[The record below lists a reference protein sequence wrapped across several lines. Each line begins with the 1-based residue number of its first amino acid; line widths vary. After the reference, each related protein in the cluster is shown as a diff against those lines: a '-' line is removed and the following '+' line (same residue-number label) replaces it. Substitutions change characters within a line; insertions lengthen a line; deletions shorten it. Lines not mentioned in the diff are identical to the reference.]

1 MSLKEESREI
11 FRTYGLNDEEIN
23 VLVAYLGNSQATAS
37 FISTYLEMNYELV
50 KTITDKL
57 VTENFLKEIKCEPPN
72 PSRYIP
78 LEPYFSLIIEESKK
92 FRGKIEIIKDA
103 VLNDQ
108 SKRFDS
114 LESIRTNSVGQI
126 DNKVSTQV
134 ETFFRD
140 SDEHDS
146 DKRAVIE
153 KAKDRFT
160 TTARE
165 TYSKLEKD
173 LRQVESE
180 AANLWDNHSSKFTED
195 NTSLNV
201 KLDHI
206 SEEQVSKT
214 GVLET
219 DLHAIVDSLN
229 GQLKAIADGFVGN
242 FEGGI
247 TTAKSGVNTII
258 ADLLKDFA
266 ERVNKLEIEI
276 KKQLDEHVDFHKE
289 HAEALK
295 PSLEEILAKYMARMY
310 DVIEE
315 LKRTITKL
323 LYEQADHIKSTTDS
337 LQSLLK
343 QNVSGFE
350 ENTLMLIDN
359 LADISSKLSGLTNDL
374 AKRGSAFKAIFF
386 AKHKEWKALN
396 NEVKE
401 RVGKLSSTVK
411 EGFTGSTTE
420 YTEKNQAILTEENTK
435 LKAETDSLDQKSQDA
450 VNVEM
455 EGLASEL
462 SGEIDATFAKNIN
475 HCHDTT
481 VKLKDLTQSTLE
493 SHHAEYDAAIS
504 RHLKTTLAHYEDSD
518 REVKHKVT
526 EWYSGMDKDHNIAK
540 NKISTEISQQ
550 ITDIKSHLNATKEKN
565 VEHAKTFESD
575 KNALKGKQNEKYNGA
590 LTRSEKYITDEVNL
604 FQNEA
609 KELND
614 KLHAM
619 LEDHKSKYQENAS
632 SLQESLIRTINE
644 NIQNTKDA
652 IADFTLQFMNS
663 IDESTEIAINN
674 EDKLSNILEASA
686 SIIEVPAATTW
697 HIVGLPAIIEAVADM
712 LGRVKSSIIVVTHQV
727 IPKIMEA
734 MSQMAYR
741 RKAARF
747 FYTTHWTPEFETIL
761 QRMKALGNIQ
771 FRQMKQAGNFIAVT
785 KDAEEVILAPFST
798 NEDDIIAVVST
809 QEGFATLYS
818 QIIGPVFQANSRPI

>member
-23 VLVAYLGNSQATAS
+23 VLTAYLGNPQSTAS

-50 KTITDKL
+50 KTITEKL
-57 VTENFLKEIKCEPPN
+57 VTENFLKEIKSEVKV
-72 PSRYIP
+72 SRYIP
-78 LEPYFSLIIEESKK
+78 LEPYFSLVIEESKK
-92 FRGKIEIIKDA
+92 FRGKIEKIKDS
-103 VLNDQ
+103 VLEDQ
-108 SKRFDS
+108 SKRFDN
-114 LESIRTNSVGQI
+114 LETIRTTSVGEI
-126 DNKVSTQV
+126 DQRVEEQV

-146 DKRAVIE
+146 EKRTAIE

-160 TTARE
+160 TTARD
-165 TYSKLEKD
+165 TYSKLDQDVRE
-173 LRQVESE
+173 VEAK
-180 AANLWDNHSSKFTED
+180 AAALWDNHAAKFNGD
-195 NTSLNV
+195 NESLNS
-201 KLDHI
+201 KLDTL

-219 DLHAIVDSLN
+219 DLHSIVDNLN
-229 GQLKAIADGFVGN
+229 GQLKGIADGFVGN

-247 TTAKSGVNTII
+247 TTAKDGINTIV

-266 ERVNKLEIEI
+266 ERVGKLDTEI

-295 PSLEEILAKYMARMY
+295 PSLDEILAKYMQRIN
-310 DVIEE
+310 DLLEE

-323 LYEQADHIKSTTDS
+323 LYEQADHIKSTTDG
-337 LQSLLK
+337 LQNLLK

-359 LADISSKLSGLTNDL
+359 LADISSKLSGLSHDL
-374 AKRGSAFKAIFF
+374 AKRGSAFKALFIG
-386 AKHKEWKALN
+386 KHKEWKALN
-396 NEVKE
+396 EEVKE
-401 RVGKLSSTVK
+401 RVGKLSTSVK
-411 EGFTGSTTE
+411 EGFTASTGE
-420 YTEKNQAILTEENTK
+420 YTEKNQSILTEENSK
-435 LKAETDSLDQKSQDA
+435 LKVETDELDKKAQNS
-450 VNVEM
+450 VNAEM
-455 EGLASEL
+455 EGLAGDL
-462 SGEIDATFAKNIN
+462 SAEIDATFAKNID
-475 HCHDTT
+475 HCKDTT

-493 SHHAEYDAAIS
+493 SHEIEYDAAIS
-504 RHLKTTLAHYEDSD
+504 RHLKTSLAHYEDSD

-526 EWYSGMDKDHNIAK
+526 EWYSEMDSNHVVAK
-540 NKISTEISQQ
+540 NKVTAETTQQ
-550 ITDIKSHLNATKEKN
+550 KTDINSHLKETKEKN

-575 KNALKGKQNEKYNGA
+575 KNGLKEAQNEKYNGS
-590 LTRSEKYITDEVNL
+590 LTRSEKYINDEIDL
-604 FQNEA
+604 FQNET

-614 KLHAM
+614 KIHAM
-619 LEDHKSKYQENAS
+619 LEDHKSKHQENAS
-632 SLQESLIRTINE
+632 FLQQSLTRTINE
-644 NIQNTKDA
+644 TTQNTKDA
-652 IADFTLQFMNS
+652 IADFTLQFMNG
-663 IDESTEIAINN
+663 IDEATEVAINN

-686 SIIEVPAATTW
+686 SIIEVPEATTW
-697 HIVGLPAIIEAVADM
+697 HIVGMAGIVEAVSDM

-727 IPKIMEA
+727 VPKIMET

-761 QRMKALGNIQ
+761 TRMKALGNIQ
-771 FRQMKQAGNFIAVT
+771 FRQMKNQGNFIAVT
-785 KDAEEVILAPFST
+785 KDAEEVLLAPFSKK
-798 NEDDIIAVVST
+798 EEEIIAVVST